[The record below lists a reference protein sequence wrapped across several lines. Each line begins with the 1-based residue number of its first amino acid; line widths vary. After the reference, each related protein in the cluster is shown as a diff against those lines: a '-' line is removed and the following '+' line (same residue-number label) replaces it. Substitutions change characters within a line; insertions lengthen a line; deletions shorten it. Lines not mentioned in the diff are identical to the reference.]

1 MKPEILDWV
10 IMIWVHRDRT
20 KQYCKQ
26 WAQVWV
32 KGNTL
37 NVAFTACESPVTRSL
52 IGAHGDGKRRRGLW
66 ATAEA
71 WGVIGEWGLMPTS
84 DRERCKMKRKRGW
97 VWRPK
102 EHQFLNADQFLPA
115 QHSPS
120 SASSALLP
128 CTCSHPAGQELHYPY
143 QWLSTHSFYKEM
155 KLQFQMPL
163 EENGKKKGCNSQ
175 DCGPI

>member
-52 IGAHGDGKRRRGLW
+52 IGEHRDGKRRRGVW

-97 VWRPK
+97 VWRPN

-115 QHSPS
+115 QHSPLPARPS
-120 SASSALLP
+120 FPAHVPIQLARNFTILTNDSALVA
-128 CTCSHPAGQELHYPY
+128 SIRK
-143 QWLSTHSFYKEM
+143 W
-155 KLQFQMPL
+155 
-163 EENGKKKGCNSQ
+163 NSNFK
-175 DCGPI
+175 CL